1 MRVVGSA
8 RQHGRTEQQYD
19 TVASCSNES
28 SSNEEIFSKGLPM
41 KIAGTTVL
49 HATPDKVWAAI
60 TDPAVL
66 AGVIPG
72 CQELKPLAPNHFGLT
87 VSMGVAAIRGTYAG
101 EVNLY
106 DMTEPTQLTMR
117 AAGAG
122 GPGAIDTTVGVN
134 LADQGDGTTLL
145 SYDAIATVGGAAGG
159 VGQRVLASVAKKTA
173 ALFFSA
179 IDDVLTGKKPI
190 GRVAP
195 STGGHAATPAA
206 APAGAPPATAGAA
219 PAFGA
224 SLAPAAAASGGG
236 PFGSVS
242 SLAAVL
248 IGAAAALI
256 GVMVGAKI
264 ARRR

>member
-1 MRVVGSA
+1 
-8 RQHGRTEQQYD
+8 
-19 TVASCSNES
+19 
-28 SSNEEIFSKGLPM
+28 M
-41 KIAGTTVL
+41 KIAGTSVL
-49 HATPDKVWAAI
+49 HATPEKVWAAI

-72 CQELKPLAPNHFGLT
+72 CQDLKPLAPNHFGLT

-101 EVNLY
+101 EVSLY

-122 GPGAIDTTVGVN
+122 GPGTIDTTVGVS

-145 SYDAIATVGGAAGG
+145 SYDATATVGGAAGG
-159 VGQRVLASVAKKTA
+159 VGQRVLTSVAKKTA
-173 ALFFSA
+173 GLFFSA

-190 GRVAP
+190 GSGAP
-195 STGGHAATPAA
+195 TVGGHAAAPAAAFGEGPGATPAA
-206 APAGAPPATAGAA
+206 PLAMAGAA

-224 SLAPAAAASGGG
+224 SLAPAASAGGG
-236 PFGSVS
+236 GLFAGAS
-242 SLAAVL
+242 SLVAVL

-256 GVMVGAKI
+256 GVLVGAKI